1 LYRKQNFSLIL
12 RQMYMVVRVCE
23 CVVLCVNVVDVV
35 EMFYGFPE

>member
-23 CVVLCVNVVDVV
+23 CVVCKCCWCGWNVLWLSRV
-35 EMFYGFPE
+35 